1 MAWCLV
7 YTLFMLDLPVE
18 LIVSAATLLAVI
30 VLIVIV
36 STMARR
42 QVSHP
47 DSLARVLEVKHL
59 AMLKDLNSGLNA
71 LGDRLSALQAD
82 LSERLRNT
90 VSQELVQTRTALAT
104 LQLKQAEE
112 LSANRETL
120 TQRLAQMNTE
130 LQGKHDQLRTEV
142 LTRIL
147 QTLAEQNRAEQELI
161 QTTMRNATAQLAASM
176 ELLSKT
182 TDTRLEQISGRVSER
197 LEEGFKKTNETFV
210 SVMARLA
217 TIDEAQKKID
227 GLTTNVVSLQ
237 ELLGDK
243 RSRGAFGE
251 VQLENLVRNILPEVA
266 YEFQYTFKS
275 NGARVDCVLKLPEPT
290 GMVAVDSKFPMENYH
305 RMFEPGVSEADR
317 AVAKRQFRADVKK
330 HVEDIAAKYIIAG
343 ETSDGAVMFVPAE
356 AVFAEIHAYHSEVVD
371 FAMQRRVWIVSPT
384 TLMAVLNTAR
394 AVMKDVATREQV
406 HIIKDELGKL
416 GKDFSRFDARMKK
429 LADHIRQAHEDAQ
442 QVQISSDK
450 ISRRFS
456 QIERVELDQ
465 PDQVREFERAMLDS
479 PQEDESGSGE
489 TRS

>member
-1 MAWCLV
+1 MPDV
-7 YTLFMLDLPVE
+7 PVE

-30 VLIVIV
+30 VLIIIV
-36 STMARR
+36 SSMARR

-71 LGDRLSALQAD
+71 LGDRLSALQAE

-243 RSRGAFGE
+243 RARGAFGE

-275 NGARVDCVLKLPEPT
+275 NGARADCVLKLPEPT

-317 AVAKRQFRADVKK
+317 AAAQRQFRADLKK

-356 AVFAEIHAYHSEVVD
+356 AVFAEIHAYHPEVVD

-465 PDQVREFERAMLDS
+465 LDQVREFERAILDS

>member
-1 MAWCLV
+1 
-7 YTLFMLDLPVE
+7 
-18 LIVSAATLLAVI
+18 
-30 VLIVIV
+30 
-36 STMARR
+36 
-42 QVSHP
+42 VSHP
-47 DSLARVLEVKHL
+47 ESLARVLEEKHL
-59 AMLKDLNSGLNA
+59 AMLKDLNSGLNT
-71 LGDRLSALQAD
+71 LGDRLSASQAE

-90 VSQELVQTRTALAT
+90 VSQELIQTRTALAT

-210 SVMARLA
+210 SVMERLA
-217 TIDEAQKKID
+217 TIDEAQKKLD

-243 RSRGAFGE
+243 RARGAFGE
-251 VQLENLVRNILPEVA
+251 VQLENLVRNILPEIA

-275 NGARVDCVLKLPEPT
+275 NGARADCVLKLPEPT

-305 RMFEPGVSEADR
+305 RMFESGVSEADR
-317 AVAKRQFRADVKK
+317 AVAQRQFRADVKK
-330 HVEDIAAKYIIAG
+330 HVEDIASKYIIAG

-356 AVFAEIHAYHSEVVD
+356 AVFAEIHAYHPEVVD

-406 HIIKDELGKL
+406 HIIKDELSKL
-416 GKDFSRFDARMKK
+416 GKDFARFDQRMKK
-429 LADHIRQAHEDAQ
+429 LADHIRMAHQDAED
-442 QVQISSDK
+442 VRVSSDK
-450 ISRRFS
+450 ITRRFN

-465 PDQVREFERAMLDS
+465 LEQVREFERALLDS

>member
-1 MAWCLV
+1 MP
-7 YTLFMLDLPVE
+7 DLPVA
-18 LIVSAATLLAVI
+18 LIVSTATLLAV
-30 VLIVIV
+30 VLLIFIV
-36 STMARR
+36 SSMARR

-47 DSLARVLEVKHL
+47 GSLARVLEEKHL

-71 LGDRLSALQAD
+71 LGDRLSASQTE

-90 VSQELVQTRTALAT
+90 VSQELIQTRTALAT
-104 LQLKQAEE
+104 LQLKQSEE

-120 TQRLAQMNTE
+120 AQRLAQMNTE

-275 NGARVDCVLKLPEPT
+275 TGARADCVLKLPEPT

-330 HVEDIAAKYIIAG
+330 HVEDITGKYIIPG

-356 AVFAEIHAYHSEVVD
+356 AVFAEIHAYHAEVVD

-394 AVMKDVATREQV
+394 AVIKDVATREQV
-406 HIIKDELGKL
+406 HIIKDELSKL

-450 ISRRFS
+450 ITRRFS

-465 PDQVREFERAMLDS
+465 LDQVREFERALLDS

>member
-1 MAWCLV
+1 MV
-7 YTLFMLDLPVE
+7 YTPLMPELSLA

-30 VLIVIV
+30 VLIFIV
-36 STMARR
+36 SSMARR

-47 DSLARVLEVKHL
+47 ESLARVLQEKHL

-71 LGDRLSALQAD
+71 LGDRLSASQAE
-82 LSERLRNT
+82 LSERLRST
-90 VSQELVQTRTALAT
+90 VSQELIQTRTALAT

-176 ELLSKT
+176 DLLSKT

-210 SVMARLA
+210 SVMERLA
-217 TIDEAQKKID
+217 TIDEAQKKLD

-243 RSRGAFGE
+243 RARGAFGE
-251 VQLENLVRNILPEVA
+251 VQLENLVRNILPEIA

-275 NGARVDCVLKLPEPT
+275 NGARADCVLKLPEPT

-305 RMFEPGVSEADR
+305 RMFESGVSEADR
-317 AVAKRQFRADVKK
+317 AVAQRQFRADVKK
-330 HVEDIAAKYIIAG
+330 HVEDIASKYIIAG

-356 AVFAEIHAYHSEVVD
+356 AVFAEIHAYHPEVVD

-406 HIIKDELGKL
+406 HIIKDELSKL
-416 GKDFSRFDARMKK
+416 GKDFARFDQRMKK
-429 LADHIRQAHEDAQ
+429 LADHIRMAHQDAEE
-442 QVQISSDK
+442 VRVSSDK
-450 ISRRFS
+450 ITRRFN

-465 PDQVREFERAMLDS
+465 LEQVREFERALLDS
-479 PQEDESGSGE
+479 PQEDENGTGE
-489 TRS
+489 SRS

>member
-1 MAWCLV
+1 
-7 YTLFMLDLPVE
+7 MLDFPVA

-30 VLIVIV
+30 VLIIIV
-36 STMARR
+36 SSMARR

-59 AMLKDLNSGLNA
+59 AMLKDLNSGLNS
-71 LGDRLSALQAD
+71 LGDRLSASQAE

-120 TQRLAQMNTE
+120 TQRLAQMNAE

-161 QTTMRNATAQLAASM
+161 QTTMRNATAQLSASM

-243 RSRGAFGE
+243 RARGAFGE

-275 NGARVDCVLKLPEPT
+275 NGARADCVLKLPEPT
-290 GMVAVDSKFPMENYH
+290 GMVVVDSKFPMENYH

-330 HVEDIAAKYIIAG
+330 HVEDIAAKYIIPG

-356 AVFAEIHAYHSEVVD
+356 AVFAEIHAYHAEVVD

-465 PDQVREFERAMLDS
+465 LDQVREFEREMLDS
-479 PQEDESGSGE
+479 PQEDESGSDE